1 MVAGRQPLVVSI
13 LTDSVQLLVKV
24 SMKKILNTG
33 NFDMEQAA
41 ASAGW
46 LQSLKKNPGQSS
58 EAEEYGITSFVYR

>member
-46 LQSLKKNPGQSS
+46 LQSLKNPEQSS